1 MKRACKIY
9 TPKVM
14 IKMRVPPIA
23 IGASYMIPLKI
34 INFNHMK
41 RAMMKHLTPRR
52 NIILASSIPLT
63 I

>member
-1 MKRACKIY
+1 
-9 TPKVM
+9 
-14 IKMRVPPIA
+14 
-23 IGASYMIPLKI
+23 MIPLKI